1 MIVVADAS
9 PLIFLVKIRR
19 LGLVHR
25 LLGRDIRVPRAVRN
39 EVLAPGIDPA
49 EEDLLRAFLKTCRI
63 ETVRRPRRFATCM
76 SLADNE
82 ALTLALRIH
91 ADMILCD
98 ERAMRVMAEYEGV
111 RPLGTLGLIIKAA
124 RRNIVTP
131 SDAKQAVDT
140 LIRSH
145 GLRVGVEVYQAVLT
159 ALES

>member
-9 PLIFLVKIRR
+9 PLIFLVKIGR

-49 EEDLLRAFLKTCRI
+49 EEDRLKAFLKTCRI
-63 ETVRRPRRFATCM
+63 ETVRRPRRFTTRM
-76 SLADNE
+76 SRADNE
-82 ALTLALRIH
+82 ALTLAVRSH

-98 ERAMRVMAEYEGV
+98 ERTMRIMAECEGV
-111 RPLGTLGLIIKAA
+111 RPLGTLGLIIRAA

-131 SDAKQAVDT
+131 SDARQSVDT

-145 GLRVGVEVYQAVLT
+145 GLRIGIEVYQAVL
-159 ALES
+159 AELEQ